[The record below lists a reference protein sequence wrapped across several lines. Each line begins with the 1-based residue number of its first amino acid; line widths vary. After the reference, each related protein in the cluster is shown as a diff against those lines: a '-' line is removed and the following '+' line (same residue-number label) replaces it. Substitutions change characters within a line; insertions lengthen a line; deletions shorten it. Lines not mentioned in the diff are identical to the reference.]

1 MVKKIYWMKLVYI
14 SETYLSIFAL
24 GFDFFRKSTECVS
37 HTVKYHGFFFHFWK
51 FSFKGMKFSETLVS
65 WILIRWRNFWNFRL
79 MNFAIIFPSGNIS
92 TFYSILSCASTNGTR
107 KNLKVS
113 FDSCFVCNESKWFS
127 CQWASRFSLSDL
139 NPGPVHWEKKKVI
152 KKFIFKGF
160 ILDEMNWLSEQPTT
174 DSLVHP
180 EY

>member
-1 MVKKIYWMKLVYI
+1 MKLVYI

-24 GFDFFRKSTECVS
+24 GFDFFRKSAKCVS

-79 MNFAIIFPSGNIS
+79 VNFVNIFPSGNIS

-127 CQWASRFSLSDL
+127 CQWASRFSLSMSDL
-139 NPGPVHWEKKKVI
+139 NPGPVHREKKKVI

>member
-1 MVKKIYWMKLVYI
+1 MKLVYI
-14 SETYLSIFAL
+14 SETYLSISAL
-24 GFDFFRKSTECVS
+24 GFDFFRKSTKCVS
-37 HTVKYHGFFFHFWK
+37 HTVKYHGFFFQFWK

-65 WILIRWRNFWNFRL
+65 WILIRWRKFWNFRL
-79 MNFAIIFPSGNIS
+79 VNFANIFPSGNIS

-139 NPGPVHWEKKKVI
+139 NPGPVHREKKKVI

-160 ILDEMNWLSEQPTT
+160 ISDEMNWLSEQPTT

>member
-1 MVKKIYWMKLVYI
+1 MVKNNLLD
-14 SETYLSIFAL
+14 ETCLYLRNIFKHFCFGIWL
-24 GFDFFRKSTECVS
+24 LPKKHKMCFSYREVPWFL
-37 HTVKYHGFFFHFWK
+37 FWK

-65 WILIRWRNFWNFRL
+65 WILIRWRKFWNFRL
-79 MNFAIIFPSGNIS
+79 VNFANIFPSGNIS

-139 NPGPVHWEKKKVI
+139 NPGPVHREKKKVI

-160 ILDEMNWLSEQPTT
+160 ILDEMNWLSEHPTT

>member
-1 MVKKIYWMKLVYI
+1 MKLVYI

-24 GFDFFRKSTECVS
+24 GFDFFRKSTKCVS

-51 FSFKGMKFSETLVS
+51 LSFTGMKFSETLVS
-65 WILIRWRNFWNFRL
+65 CILIRWRNFWNFRL
-79 MNFAIIFPSGNIS
+79 VNFANIFPSGNIS

-139 NPGPVHWEKKKVI
+139 NPGPVHREKKKNDKEI
-152 KKFIFKGF
+152 YFQRFHFGWNELTF
-160 ILDEMNWLSEQPTT
+160 RTT
-174 DSLVHP
+174 NHWFSCTP
-180 EY
+180 RI